1 MNREIKFRGKR
12 VDNGEWIYG
21 CAGYGFSGN
30 MEYIMPKIYFATRD
44 FGEEDKDGNPVI
56 DDEIAIGGFIPVVP
70 ESVGQFTGLLDK
82 SGKEVFEGDLFQ
94 VANNHIYQVKYL
106 HGVSNHELY
115 CGMFGLWLNE
125 ETFFPFDE
133 YAMKR
138 GEIIGNIYETE
149 LTNK

>member
-1 MNREIKFRGKR
+1 MNSEIKF
-12 VDNGEWIYG
+12 E
-21 CAGYGFSGN
+21 YGF
-30 MEYIMPKIYFATRD
+30 
-44 FGEEDKDGNPVI
+44 
-56 DDEIAIGGFIPVVP
+56 
-70 ESVGQFTGLLDK
+70 ESVNGIVKKVYHLHDIPNIKEKCDVWNMLPIKYVRRFTGLLDK

-133 YAMKR
+133 YAMKH
-138 GEIIGNIYETE
+138 GEIIGNLYETE